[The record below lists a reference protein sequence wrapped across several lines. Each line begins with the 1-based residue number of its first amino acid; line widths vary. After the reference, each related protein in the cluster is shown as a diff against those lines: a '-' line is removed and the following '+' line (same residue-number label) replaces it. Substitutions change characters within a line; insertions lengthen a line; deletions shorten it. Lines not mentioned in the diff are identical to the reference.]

1 MRSILQWG
9 DVTFW
14 SERLCSMKG
23 CSYSVSSTPLPTL
36 DNISLIGKNLIILI
50 NTFLLPGLSIIWLY
64 WISHS
69 HSVNCVSIPCRVLY
83 LLMFLPW
90 SLSVRTITPLSCRLP
105 VLSLSLPFGFWP
117 WLNYSNSR
125 PSFPLPLMLQFLLH
139 SSFFAFQQRTRPDWV
154 PTACL
159 LVLRIRKQSLAQ
171 TLQP

>member
-1 MRSILQWG
+1 MHRILQWG

-14 SERLCSMKG
+14 SERLCSIKG

-50 NTFLLPGLSIIWLY
+50 YTFLLPGLSIIWLY
-64 WISHS
+64 CVSHLN
-69 HSVNCVSIPCRVLY
+69 SVNCVSIPCPVLY
-83 LLMFLPW
+83 LLMFLRW
-90 SLSVRTITPLSCRLP
+90 SLSVRTITPLLCTLP
-105 VLSLSLPFGFWP
+105 VLSLSLLFVFWP

-125 PSFPLPLMLQFLLH
+125 PSFSLPLMLQFLLH
-139 SSFFAFQQRTRPDWV
+139 SSFFAFQQWTHPVWV

-159 LVLRIRKQSLAQ
+159 LVLRIRKQGLAQ